1 MGVVFKLSED
11 KFDYKKLGLK
21 MGLEIHQQLDSQEKL
36 FCRCP
41 NHLTDKEPELRL
53 YRRLRPTQ
61 SELGEIDRAAYE
73 ESQRNLQFVY
83 EAYNHHTCLVE
94 ADEEPPAPLNQEAVD
109 ISITLA
115 SLMHMRVV
123 DEFHTMRKQV
133 IDGSNT
139 SGFQRTGI
147 LATDGYVETEYGNVT
162 VETLGLEED
171 AARRI
176 GEEDG
181 KIVFRLDRLG
191 IPLAEI
197 TTSPDM
203 HHPLQ
208 VKEVAYQIGQILRS
222 TKVKRGL
229 GTIRQDLNISIAEGA
244 RVEIKGVQDLDLMP
258 TMVENEVQRQLNL
271 IDISKELQK
280 RNASVDEQIY
290 DVTEFFDETESK
302 VIKSIFEGCEDAK
315 VLAIRLFGFDSLI
328 GREIQPGKRLG
339 TEFSE
344 HGKKMG
350 VNGLFHTDELPA
362 YGVTQDEVDAIRK
375 HLELGENDAFILV
388 GAEPQKAE
396 NALNEV
402 IKRAKASIDGVP
414 EQTRKALDNG
424 NTEYLRPLPTASRMY
439 VETDIPTE
447 IIDPKRVEKI
457 ASDLPELP
465 YIKKERIE
473 KQYDLSDDLASQLV
487 SRNRADLFEEIKEQ
501 LPEMDSVKIAS
512 DIVYT
517 IKDLKRDG
525 LDVAKLTADVLVEIF
540 KLVDDDVIS
549 AAETEV
555 ILKDACNG
563 ISPQQSVKDNNLEK
577 LSDDEVKSAIA
588 EIIQENKDMI
598 SQRGMGAMG
607 PLMGKA
613 MAKFKGKADGQTV
626 NSIIKDE
633 ILAIVNG

>member
-1 MGVVFKLSED
+1 MSED
-11 KFDYKKLGLK
+11 KFNYKELGLM
-21 MGLEIHQQLDSQEKL
+21 MGLEIHQQLDSKTKL

-41 NHLTDKEPELRL
+41 NSLTDKKPERKIF
-53 YRRLRPTQ
+53 RRLRPTQ

-83 EAYNHHTCLVE
+83 EAYDHHTCLVE
-94 ADEEPPAPLNQEAVD
+94 ADEEPPSPLNQEAVD
-109 ISITLA
+109 ISIILA
-115 SLMHMRVV
+115 SLMNMKVV

-147 LATDGYVETEYGNVT
+147 LATDGYVETEYGDVT
-162 VETLGLEED
+162 IETLGLEED

-208 VKEVAYQIGQILRS
+208 VKAVAYQLGQILRS
-222 TKVKRGL
+222 TSVKRGL
-229 GTIRQDLNISIAEGA
+229 GTIRQDLNISIKEGS
-244 RVEIKGVQDLDLMP
+244 RIEVKGVQDLDLMP
-258 TMVENEVQRQLNL
+258 TIVENEVQRQLNL
-271 IDISKELQK
+271 IDISKQLQE
-280 RNASVDEQIY
+280 RGACVEEEII
-290 DVTEFFDETESK
+290 DVTKYLENTESK
-302 VIKSIFEGCEDAK
+302 VIQNSLAK
-315 VLAIRLFGFDSLI
+315 ENSCILAIKLRKFNGLI

-350 VNGLFHTDELPA
+350 VSGLFHTDELPA
-362 YGVTQDEVDAIRK
+362 YGIVQEEVDTLRDI
-375 HLELGENDAFILV
+375 LELDEDDAFILV
-388 GAEPQKAE
+388 AEEKTKAH
-396 NALNEV
+396 NALLEI
-402 IKRAKASIDGVP
+402 IKRAKQSLEGVP
-414 EQTRKALDNG
+414 EETRRAQDDG
-424 NTEYLRPLPTASRMY
+424 NTQYLRPLPTASRMY

-447 IIDPKRVEKI
+447 IIEKERVKKI
-457 ASDLPELP
+457 ASNLPELP
-465 YIKKERIE
+465 VVKKERIE
-473 KQYDLSDDLASQLV
+473 KEYKLSEDLAKQLV
-487 SRNRADLFEEIKEQ
+487 QRNRADLFEEIKKE
-501 LPEMDSVKIAS
+501 LPSMDSVKIAS

-525 LDVAKLTADVLVEIF
+525 YDITKLTKDALVEVF
-540 KLVDDDVIS
+540 SLVDNDVIP

-555 ILKDACNG
+555 ILKDVCND
-563 ISPQQSVKDNNLEK
+563 ISPRDSVKNNNLEK
-577 LSDDEVKSAIA
+577 LSDDIIVDTIK
-588 EIIQENKDMI
+588 EIIEENKNMI
-598 SQRGMGAMG
+598 EQRKMGARG

-626 NSIIKDE
+626 SNVIKDE
-633 ILAIVNG
+633 ILNIINN

>member
-1 MGVVFKLSED
+1 MSED
-11 KFDYKKLGLK
+11 KFNYKELGLK
-21 MGLEIHQQLDSQEKL
+21 MGLEIHQQLDSKTKL

-41 NHLTDKEPELRL
+41 NSLTDKKPERKIF
-53 YRRLRPTQ
+53 RRLRPTQ

-83 EAYNHHTCLVE
+83 EAYDHHTCLVE
-94 ADEEPPAPLNQEAVD
+94 ADEEPPSPLNQEAVD
-109 ISITLA
+109 ISIILA
-115 SLMHMRVV
+115 SLMNMKVV

-147 LATDGYVETEYGNVT
+147 LATDGYVETEYGDVT
-162 VETLGLEED
+162 IETLGLEED

-208 VKEVAYQIGQILRS
+208 VKAVAYQLGQILRS
-222 TKVKRGL
+222 TSVKRGL
-229 GTIRQDLNISIAEGA
+229 GTIRQDLNISIKEGS
-244 RVEIKGVQDLDLMP
+244 RIEVKGVQDLDLMP
-258 TMVENEVQRQLNL
+258 TIVENEVQRQLNL
-271 IDISKELQK
+271 IDISKQLQE
-280 RNASVDEQIY
+280 RGACVEEEII
-290 DVTEFFDETESK
+290 DVTKYLENTESK
-302 VIKSIFEGCEDAK
+302 VIQNSLAK
-315 VLAIRLFGFDSLI
+315 ENSCILAIKLRKFSGLI

-350 VNGLFHTDELPA
+350 VSGLFHTDELPA
-362 YGVTQDEVDAIRK
+362 YGIVQEEVDTLRDI
-375 HLELGENDAFILV
+375 LELDEDDAFILV
-388 GAEPQKAE
+388 AEEKTKAH
-396 NALNEV
+396 NALLEI
-402 IKRAKASIDGVP
+402 IKRAKQSLEGVP
-414 EQTRKALDNG
+414 EETRRAQDDG
-424 NTEYLRPLPTASRMY
+424 NTQYLRPLPTASRMY

-447 IIDPKRVEKI
+447 IIEKERVKKI
-457 ASDLPELP
+457 ASNLPELP
-465 YIKKERIE
+465 VVKKERIE
-473 KQYDLSDDLASQLV
+473 KEYKLSEDLAKQLV
-487 SRNRADLFEEIKEQ
+487 QRNRADLFEEIKKE
-501 LPEMDSVKIAS
+501 LPGMDSVKIAS

-525 LDVAKLTADVLVEIF
+525 YDITKLTKDALVEVF
-540 KLVDDDVIS
+540 SLVDNDVIP

-555 ILKDACNG
+555 ILKDVCND
-563 ISPQQSVKDNNLEK
+563 ISPRDSVKNNNLEK
-577 LSDDEVKSAIA
+577 LSDDIIVDTIK
-588 EIIQENKDMI
+588 EIIEENKNMI
-598 SQRGMGAMG
+598 EQRKMGAMG

-626 NSIIKDE
+626 SNVIKDE
-633 ILAIVNG
+633 ILNIINN

>member
-1 MGVVFKLSED
+1 MSED
-11 KFDYKKLGLK
+11 KFNYKELGLM
-21 MGLEIHQQLDSQEKL
+21 MGLEIHQQLDSKTKL

-41 NHLTDKEPELRL
+41 NSLTDKKPERKIF
-53 YRRLRPTQ
+53 RRLRPTQ

-83 EAYNHHTCLVE
+83 EAYDHHTCLVE
-94 ADEEPPAPLNQEAVD
+94 ADEEPPSPLNQEAVD
-109 ISITLA
+109 ISIILA
-115 SLMHMRVV
+115 SLMNMKVV

-147 LATDGYVETEYGNVT
+147 LATDGYVETEYGDVT
-162 VETLGLEED
+162 IETLGLEED

-208 VKEVAYQIGQILRS
+208 VKAVAYQLGQILRS
-222 TKVKRGL
+222 TSVKRGL
-229 GTIRQDLNISIAEGA
+229 GTIRQDLNISIKEGS
-244 RVEIKGVQDLDLMP
+244 RIEVKGVQDLDLMP
-258 TMVENEVQRQLNL
+258 TIVENEVQRQLNL
-271 IDISKELQK
+271 IDISKQLQE
-280 RNASVDEQIY
+280 RGACVEEEII
-290 DVTEFFDETESK
+290 DVTKYLENTESK
-302 VIKSIFEGCEDAK
+302 VIQNSLAK
-315 VLAIRLFGFDSLI
+315 ENSCILAIKLRKFNGLI

-350 VNGLFHTDELPA
+350 VSGLFHTDELPA
-362 YGVTQDEVDAIRK
+362 YGIVQEEVDTLRDI
-375 HLELGENDAFILV
+375 LELDEDDAFILV
-388 GAEPQKAE
+388 AEEKTKAH
-396 NALNEV
+396 NALLEI
-402 IKRAKASIDGVP
+402 IKRAKQSLEGVP
-414 EQTRKALDNG
+414 EETRRAQDDG
-424 NTEYLRPLPTASRMY
+424 NTQYLRPLPTASRMY

-447 IIDPKRVEKI
+447 IIEKERVKKI
-457 ASDLPELP
+457 ASNLPELP
-465 YIKKERIE
+465 VVKKERIE
-473 KQYDLSDDLASQLV
+473 KEYKLSEDLAKQLV
-487 SRNRADLFEEIKEQ
+487 QRNRADLFEEIKKE
-501 LPEMDSVKIAS
+501 LPSMDSVKIAS

-525 LDVAKLTADVLVEIF
+525 YDITKLTKDALVEVF
-540 KLVDDDVIS
+540 SLVDNDVIP

-555 ILKDACNG
+555 ILKDVCND
-563 ISPQQSVKDNNLEK
+563 ISPRDSVKNNNLEK
-577 LSDDEVKSAIA
+577 LSDDIIVDTIK
-588 EIIQENKDMI
+588 EIIEENKNMI
-598 SQRGMGAMG
+598 EQRKMGAMG

-613 MAKFKGKADGQTV
+613 MAKFKGKADGKTV
-626 NSIIKDE
+626 SNVIKDE
-633 ILAIVNG
+633 ILNIINN

>member
-1 MGVVFKLSED
+1 MSED
-11 KFDYKKLGLK
+11 KFNYKELGLM
-21 MGLEIHQQLDSQEKL
+21 MGLEIHQQLDSKTKL

-41 NHLTDKEPELRL
+41 NSLTDKKPERKIF
-53 YRRLRPTQ
+53 RRLRPTQ

-94 ADEEPPAPLNQEAVD
+94 ADEEPPSPLNQEAVD
-109 ISITLA
+109 ISIILA
-115 SLMHMRVV
+115 SLMNMKVV

-147 LATDGYVETEYGNVT
+147 LATDGYVETEYGDVT
-162 VETLGLEED
+162 IETLGLEED

-208 VKEVAYQIGQILRS
+208 VKAVAYQLGQILRS
-222 TKVKRGL
+222 TSVKRGL
-229 GTIRQDLNISIAEGA
+229 GTIRQDLNISIKEGS
-244 RVEIKGVQDLDLMP
+244 RIEVKGVQDLDLMP
-258 TMVENEVQRQLNL
+258 TIVENEVQRQLNL
-271 IDISKELQK
+271 IDISKQLQE
-280 RNASVDEQIY
+280 RGACVEEEII
-290 DVTEFFDETESK
+290 DVTKYLENTESK
-302 VIKSIFEGCEDAK
+302 VIQNSLAK
-315 VLAIRLFGFDSLI
+315 ENSCILAIKLRKFNGLI

-350 VNGLFHTDELPA
+350 VSGLFHTDELPA
-362 YGVTQDEVDAIRK
+362 YGIVQEEVDTLRDI
-375 HLELGENDAFILV
+375 LELDEDDAFILV
-388 GAEPQKAE
+388 AEEKTKAH
-396 NALNEV
+396 NALLEI
-402 IKRAKASIDGVP
+402 IKRAKQSLEGVP
-414 EQTRKALDNG
+414 EETRRAQDDG
-424 NTEYLRPLPTASRMY
+424 NTQYLRPLPTASRMY

-447 IIDPKRVEKI
+447 IIEKERVKKI
-457 ASDLPELP
+457 DSNLPELP
-465 YIKKERIE
+465 VVKKERIE
-473 KQYDLSDDLASQLV
+473 KEYKLSEDLAKQLV
-487 SRNRADLFEEIKEQ
+487 QRNRADLFEEIKKE
-501 LPEMDSVKIAS
+501 LPSMDSVKIAS

-525 LDVAKLTADVLVEIF
+525 YDITKLTKDALVEVF
-540 KLVDDDVIS
+540 SLVDNDVIP

-555 ILKDACNG
+555 ILKDVCND
-563 ISPQQSVKDNNLEK
+563 ISPRDSVKNNNLEK
-577 LSDDEVKSAIA
+577 LSDDIIVDTIK
-588 EIIQENKDMI
+588 EIIEENKNMI
-598 SQRGMGAMG
+598 EQRKMGAMG

-626 NSIIKDE
+626 SNVIKDE
-633 ILAIVNG
+633 ILNIINN

>member
-1 MGVVFKLSED
+1 MSED
-11 KFDYKKLGLK
+11 KFNYKELGLM
-21 MGLEIHQQLDSQEKL
+21 MGLEIHQQLDSKTKL

-41 NHLTDKEPELRL
+41 NSLTDKKPERKIF
-53 YRRLRPTQ
+53 RRLRPTQ

-94 ADEEPPAPLNQEAVD
+94 ADEEPPSPLNQEAVD
-109 ISITLA
+109 ISIILA
-115 SLMHMRVV
+115 SLMNMKVV

-147 LATDGYVETEYGNVT
+147 LATDGYVETEYGDVT
-162 VETLGLEED
+162 IETLGLEED

-208 VKEVAYQIGQILRS
+208 VKAVAYQLGQILRS
-222 TKVKRGL
+222 TSVKRGL
-229 GTIRQDLNISIAEGA
+229 GTIRQDLNISIKEGS
-244 RVEIKGVQDLDLMP
+244 RIEVKGVQDLDLMP
-258 TMVENEVQRQLNL
+258 TIVENEVQRQLNL
-271 IDISKELQK
+271 IDISKQLQE
-280 RNASVDEQIY
+280 RGACVEEEII
-290 DVTEFFDETESK
+290 DVTKYLENTESK
-302 VIKSIFEGCEDAK
+302 VIQNSLAK
-315 VLAIRLFGFDSLI
+315 ENSCILAIKLRKFNGLI

-350 VNGLFHTDELPA
+350 VSGLFHTDELPA
-362 YGVTQDEVDAIRK
+362 YGIVQEEVDTLRDI
-375 HLELGENDAFILV
+375 LELDEDDAFILV
-388 GAEPQKAE
+388 AEEKTKAH
-396 NALNEV
+396 NALLEI
-402 IKRAKASIDGVP
+402 IKRAKQSLEGVP
-414 EQTRKALDNG
+414 EETRRAQDDG
-424 NTEYLRPLPTASRMY
+424 NTQYLRPLPTASRMY

-447 IIDPKRVEKI
+447 IIEKERVKKI
-457 ASDLPELP
+457 ASNLPELP
-465 YIKKERIE
+465 VVKKERIE
-473 KQYDLSDDLASQLV
+473 KEYKLSEDLAKQLV
-487 SRNRADLFEEIKEQ
+487 QRNRADLFEEITKE
-501 LPEMDSVKIAS
+501 LPSMDSVKIAS

-525 LDVAKLTADVLVEIF
+525 YDITKLTKDALVEVF
-540 KLVDDDVIS
+540 SLVDNDVIP

-555 ILKDACNG
+555 ILKDVCND
-563 ISPQQSVKDNNLEK
+563 ISPRDSVKNNNLEK
-577 LSDDEVKSAIA
+577 LSDDIIVDTIK
-588 EIIQENKDMI
+588 EIIEENKNMI
-598 SQRGMGAMG
+598 EQRKMGAMG

-626 NSIIKDE
+626 SNVIKDE
-633 ILAIVNG
+633 ILNIINN

>member
-1 MGVVFKLSED
+1 MSED
-11 KFDYKKLGLK
+11 KFNYEELGLM
-21 MGLEIHQQLDSQEKL
+21 MGLEIHQQLDSKTKL

-41 NHLTDKEPELRL
+41 NSLTDKEPEGKLH
-53 YRRLRPTQ
+53 RRLRPTQ

-73 ESQRNLQFVY
+73 ESQRNLQFIY
-83 EAYNHHTCLVE
+83 ETYNHHTCLVE

-109 ISITLA
+109 ISIILA
-115 SLMHMRVV
+115 SLMNMKVV

-162 VETLGLEED
+162 IETLGLEED

-181 KIVFRLDRLG
+181 KIIFRLDRLG

-208 VKEVAYQIGQILRS
+208 VRAVAYQLGQILRS

-229 GTIRQDLNISIAEGA
+229 GTIRQDLNISIKEGA
-244 RVEIKGVQDLDLMP
+244 RIEVKGVQDLDLMP
-258 TMVENEVQRQLNL
+258 TIVENEVERQLNL
-271 IDISKELQK
+271 ISIAKELNSK
-280 RNASVDEQIY
+280 NASVEEKIY
-290 DVTEFFDETESK
+290 DVSNLLENTESK
-302 VIKSIFEGCEDAK
+302 VVKSTLEEADSK
-315 VLAIRLFGFDSLI
+315 VLAIRLPGFNGLI
-328 GREIQPGKRLG
+328 GRQIQPGRRLG

-362 YGVTQDEVDAIRK
+362 YGITQEEVDTIKEHLNIRSD
-375 HLELGENDAFILV
+375 DAFILV
-388 GAEPQKAE
+388 SGNETKAN
-396 NALNEV
+396 NALKEV
-402 IKRAKASIDGVP
+402 IKRAKQSLIGVP
-414 EQTRKALDNG
+414 EETRRAMDNG

-447 IIDPKRVEKI
+447 VIDKERVEKI
-457 ASDLPELP
+457 ASNLPELP
-465 YIKKERIE
+465 VVKKERIQ
-473 KQYDLSDDLASQLV
+473 KDYGLSDDLANQLV
-487 SRNRADLFEEIKEQ
+487 QENNADLFEEIKKE
-501 LPEMDSVKIAS
+501 LPDMDSVKIAS
-512 DIVYT
+512 DIAYT
-517 IKDLKRDG
+517 IKDLRRDNQ
-525 LDVAKLTADVLVEIF
+525 DISKLTKEVLLEIF
-540 KLVDDDVIS
+540 SLVNDNIIA

-555 ILKDACNG
+555 VLKDACNN
-563 ISPQQSVKDNNLEK
+563 ISPKESVKNNNLEK
-577 LSDDEVKSAIA
+577 LSDDVVEEGIK
-588 EIIQENKDMI
+588 EIIEENKDMI
-598 SQRGMGAMG
+598 LQRKMGAMG

-613 MAKFKGKADGQTV
+613 MAKFKGKADGKTV
-626 NSIIKDE
+626 SSIIQKE
-633 ILAIVNG
+633 IMNLTN

>member
-1 MGVVFKLSED
+1 MSED
-11 KFDYKKLGLK
+11 KFNYKELGLM
-21 MGLEIHQQLDSQEKL
+21 MGLEIHQQLDSKTKL

-41 NHLTDKEPELRL
+41 NSLTDKKPERKIF
-53 YRRLRPTQ
+53 RRLRPTQ

-94 ADEEPPAPLNQEAVD
+94 ADEEPPSPLNQEAVD
-109 ISITLA
+109 ISIILA
-115 SLMHMRVV
+115 SLMNMKVV

-147 LATDGYVETEYGNVT
+147 LATDGYVETEYGDVT
-162 VETLGLEED
+162 IETLGLEED

-208 VKEVAYQIGQILRS
+208 VKAVAYQLGQILRS
-222 TKVKRGL
+222 TSVKRGL
-229 GTIRQDLNISIAEGA
+229 GTIRQDLNISIKEGS
-244 RVEIKGVQDLDLMP
+244 RIEVKGVQDLDLMP
-258 TMVENEVQRQLNL
+258 TIVENEVQRQLNL
-271 IDISKELQK
+271 IDISKQLQE
-280 RNASVDEQIY
+280 RGACVEEEII
-290 DVTEFFDETESK
+290 DVTKYLENTESK
-302 VIKSIFEGCEDAK
+302 VIQNSLAK
-315 VLAIRLFGFDSLI
+315 ENSCILAIKLRKFNGLI

-350 VNGLFHTDELPA
+350 VSGLFHTDELPA
-362 YGVTQDEVDAIRK
+362 YGIVQEEVDTLRDI
-375 HLELGENDAFILV
+375 LELDEDDAFILV
-388 GAEPQKAE
+388 AEEKTKAH
-396 NALNEV
+396 NALLEI
-402 IKRAKASIDGVP
+402 IKRAKQSLEGVP
-414 EQTRKALDNG
+414 EETRRAQDDG
-424 NTEYLRPLPTASRMY
+424 NTQYLRPLPTASRMY

-447 IIDPKRVEKI
+447 IIEKERVKKI
-457 ASDLPELP
+457 ASNLPELP
-465 YIKKERIE
+465 VVKKERIE
-473 KQYDLSDDLASQLV
+473 KEYKLSEDLAKQLV
-487 SRNRADLFEEIKEQ
+487 QRNRADLFEEIKKE
-501 LPEMDSVKIAS
+501 LPSMDSVKIAS

-525 LDVAKLTADVLVEIF
+525 YDITKLTKDALVEVF
-540 KLVDDDVIS
+540 SLVDNDVIP

-555 ILKDACNG
+555 ILKDVCND
-563 ISPQQSVKDNNLEK
+563 ISPRDSVKNNNLEK
-577 LSDDEVKSAIA
+577 LSDDIIVYTIK
-588 EIIQENKDMI
+588 EIIEENKNMI
-598 SQRGMGAMG
+598 EQRKMGAMG

-626 NSIIKDE
+626 SNVIKDE
-633 ILAIVNG
+633 ILNIINN

>member
-1 MGVVFKLSED
+1 MSED
-11 KFDYKKLGLK
+11 KFNYKELGLM
-21 MGLEIHQQLDSQEKL
+21 MGLEIHQQLDSKTKL

-41 NHLTDKEPELRL
+41 NSLTDKKPERKIF
-53 YRRLRPTQ
+53 RRLRPTQ

-83 EAYNHHTCLVE
+83 EAYDHHTCLVE
-94 ADEEPPAPLNQEAVD
+94 ADEEPPSPLNQEAVD
-109 ISITLA
+109 ISIILA
-115 SLMHMRVV
+115 SLMNMKVV

-147 LATDGYVETEYGNVT
+147 LATDGYVETEYGDVT
-162 VETLGLEED
+162 IETLGLEED

-208 VKEVAYQIGQILRS
+208 VKAVAYQLGQILRS
-222 TKVKRGL
+222 TSVKRGL
-229 GTIRQDLNISIAEGA
+229 GTIRQDLNISIKEGS
-244 RVEIKGVQDLDLMP
+244 RIEVKGVQDLDLMP
-258 TMVENEVQRQLNL
+258 TIVENEVQRQLNL
-271 IDISKELQK
+271 IDISKQLQE
-280 RNASVDEQIY
+280 RGACVEEEII
-290 DVTEFFDETESK
+290 DVTKYLENTESK
-302 VIKSIFEGCEDAK
+302 VIQNSLAK
-315 VLAIRLFGFDSLI
+315 ENSCILAIKLRKFNGLI

-350 VNGLFHTDELPA
+350 VSGLFHTDELPA
-362 YGVTQDEVDAIRK
+362 YGIVQEEVDTLRNI
-375 HLELGENDAFILV
+375 LELDEDDAFILV
-388 GAEPQKAE
+388 AEEKTKAH
-396 NALNEV
+396 NALLEI
-402 IKRAKASIDGVP
+402 IKRAKQSLEGVP
-414 EQTRKALDNG
+414 EETRRAQDDG
-424 NTEYLRPLPTASRMY
+424 NTQYLRPLPTASRMY

-447 IIDPKRVEKI
+447 IIEKERVKKI
-457 ASDLPELP
+457 ASNLPELP
-465 YIKKERIE
+465 VVKKERIE
-473 KQYDLSDDLASQLV
+473 KEYKLSEDLAKQLV
-487 SRNRADLFEEIKEQ
+487 QRNRADLFEEIKKE
-501 LPEMDSVKIAS
+501 LPSMDSVKIAS

-525 LDVAKLTADVLVEIF
+525 YDITKLTKDALVEVF
-540 KLVDDDVIS
+540 SLVDNDVIP

-555 ILKDACNG
+555 ILKDVCND
-563 ISPQQSVKDNNLEK
+563 ISPRDSVKNNNLEK
-577 LSDDEVKSAIA
+577 LSDDIIVDTIK
-588 EIIQENKDMI
+588 EIIEENKNMI
-598 SQRGMGAMG
+598 EQRKMGAMG

-626 NSIIKDE
+626 SNVIKDE
-633 ILAIVNG
+633 ILNIINN

>member
-1 MGVVFKLSED
+1 MSED
-11 KFDYKKLGLK
+11 KFNYKELGLM
-21 MGLEIHQQLDSQEKL
+21 MGLEIHQQLDSKTKL

-41 NHLTDKEPELRL
+41 NSLTDKKPERKIF
-53 YRRLRPTQ
+53 RRLRPTQ

-83 EAYNHHTCLVE
+83 EAYDHHTCLVE
-94 ADEEPPAPLNQEAVD
+94 ADEEPPSPLNQEAVD
-109 ISITLA
+109 ISIILA
-115 SLMHMRVV
+115 SLMNMKVV

-147 LATDGYVETEYGNVT
+147 LATDGYVETEYGDVT
-162 VETLGLEED
+162 IETLGLEED

-208 VKEVAYQIGQILRS
+208 VKAVAYQLGQILRS
-222 TKVKRGL
+222 TSVKRGL
-229 GTIRQDLNISIAEGA
+229 GTIRQDLNISIKEGS
-244 RVEIKGVQDLDLMP
+244 RIEVKGVQDLDLMP
-258 TMVENEVQRQLNL
+258 TIVENEVQRQLNL
-271 IDISKELQK
+271 IDISKQLQE
-280 RNASVDEQIY
+280 RGACVEEEII
-290 DVTEFFDETESK
+290 DVTKYLENTESK
-302 VIKSIFEGCEDAK
+302 VIQNSLAK
-315 VLAIRLFGFDSLI
+315 ENSCILAIKLRKFNGLI

-350 VNGLFHTDELPA
+350 VSGLFHTDELPA
-362 YGVTQDEVDAIRK
+362 YGIVQEEVDTLRDI
-375 HLELGENDAFILV
+375 LELDEDDAFILV
-388 GAEPQKAE
+388 AEEKTKAH
-396 NALNEV
+396 NALLEI
-402 IKRAKASIDGVP
+402 IKRAKQSLEGVP
-414 EQTRKALDNG
+414 EETRRAQDDG
-424 NTEYLRPLPTASRMY
+424 NTQYLRPLPTASRMY

-447 IIDPKRVEKI
+447 IIEKERVKKI
-457 ASDLPELP
+457 ASNLPELP
-465 YIKKERIE
+465 VVKKERIE
-473 KQYDLSDDLASQLV
+473 KEYKLSEDLAKQLV
-487 SRNRADLFEEIKEQ
+487 QRNRADLFEEIKKE
-501 LPEMDSVKIAS
+501 LPSMDSVKIAS

-525 LDVAKLTADVLVEIF
+525 YDITKLTKDALVEVF
-540 KLVDDDVIS
+540 SLVDNDVIP

-555 ILKDACNG
+555 ILKDVCND
-563 ISPQQSVKDNNLEK
+563 ISPRDSVKNNNLEK
-577 LSDDEVKSAIA
+577 LSDDIIVDTIK
-588 EIIQENKDMI
+588 EIIEENKNMI
-598 SQRGMGAMG
+598 EQRKMGAMG

-626 NSIIKDE
+626 SNVIKDE
-633 ILAIVNG
+633 ILNIINN

>member
-1 MGVVFKLSED
+1 MSED
-11 KFDYKKLGLK
+11 KFNYKELGLM
-21 MGLEIHQQLDSQEKL
+21 MGLEIHQQLDSKTKL

-41 NHLTDKEPELRL
+41 NSLTDKKPERKIF
-53 YRRLRPTQ
+53 RRLRPTQ

-94 ADEEPPAPLNQEAVD
+94 ADEEPPSPLNQEAVD
-109 ISITLA
+109 ISIILA
-115 SLMHMRVV
+115 SLMNMKVV

-147 LATDGYVETEYGNVT
+147 LATDGYVETEYGDVT
-162 VETLGLEED
+162 IETLGLEED

-208 VKEVAYQIGQILRS
+208 VKAVAYQLGQILRS
-222 TKVKRGL
+222 TSVKRGL
-229 GTIRQDLNISIAEGA
+229 GTIRQDLNISIKEGS
-244 RVEIKGVQDLDLMP
+244 RIEVKGVQDLDLMP
-258 TMVENEVQRQLNL
+258 TIVENEVQRQLNL
-271 IDISKELQK
+271 IDISKQLQE
-280 RNASVDEQIY
+280 RGACVEEEII
-290 DVTEFFDETESK
+290 DVTKYLENTESK
-302 VIKSIFEGCEDAK
+302 VIQNSLAK
-315 VLAIRLFGFDSLI
+315 ENSCILAIKLRKFNGLI

-350 VNGLFHTDELPA
+350 VSGLFHTDELPA
-362 YGVTQDEVDAIRK
+362 YGIVQEEVDTLRDI
-375 HLELGENDAFILV
+375 LELDEDDAFILV
-388 GAEPQKAE
+388 AEEKTKAH
-396 NALNEV
+396 NALLEI
-402 IKRAKASIDGVP
+402 IKRAKQSLEGVP
-414 EQTRKALDNG
+414 EETRRAQDDG
-424 NTEYLRPLPTASRMY
+424 NTQYLRPLPTASRMY

-447 IIDPKRVEKI
+447 IIEKERVKKI
-457 ASDLPELP
+457 ASNLPELP
-465 YIKKERIE
+465 VVKKERIE
-473 KQYDLSDDLASQLV
+473 KEYKLSEDLAKQLV
-487 SRNRADLFEEIKEQ
+487 QRNRADLFEEIKKE
-501 LPEMDSVKIAS
+501 LPSMDSMKIAS

-525 LDVAKLTADVLVEIF
+525 YDITKLTKDALVEVF
-540 KLVDDDVIS
+540 SLVDNDVIP

-555 ILKDACNG
+555 ILKDVCND
-563 ISPQQSVKDNNLEK
+563 ISPRDSVKNNNLEK
-577 LSDDEVKSAIA
+577 LSDDIIVYTIK
-588 EIIQENKDMI
+588 EIIEENKNMI
-598 SQRGMGAMG
+598 EQRKMGAMG

-626 NSIIKDE
+626 SNVIKDE
-633 ILAIVNG
+633 ILNIINN

>member
-1 MGVVFKLSED
+1 MSED
-11 KFDYKKLGLK
+11 KFNYKELGLM
-21 MGLEIHQQLDSQEKL
+21 MGLEIHQQLDSKTKL

-41 NHLTDKEPELRL
+41 NSLTDKKPERKIF
-53 YRRLRPTQ
+53 RRLRPTQ

-83 EAYNHHTCLVE
+83 EAYDHHTCLVE
-94 ADEEPPAPLNQEAVD
+94 ADEEPPSPLNQEAVD
-109 ISITLA
+109 ISIILA
-115 SLMHMRVV
+115 SLMNMKVV

-147 LATDGYVETEYGNVT
+147 LATDGYVETEYGDVT
-162 VETLGLEED
+162 IETLGLEED

-208 VKEVAYQIGQILRS
+208 VKAVAYQLGQILRS
-222 TKVKRGL
+222 TSVKRGL
-229 GTIRQDLNISIAEGA
+229 GTIRQDLNISIKEGS
-244 RVEIKGVQDLDLMP
+244 RIEVKGVQDLDLMP
-258 TMVENEVQRQLNL
+258 TIVENEVQRQLNL
-271 IDISKELQK
+271 IDISKQLQE
-280 RNASVDEQIY
+280 RGACVEEEII
-290 DVTEFFDETESK
+290 DVTKYLENTESK
-302 VIKSIFEGCEDAK
+302 VIQNSLAK
-315 VLAIRLFGFDSLI
+315 ENSCILAIKLRKFNGLI

-350 VNGLFHTDELPA
+350 VSGLFHTDELPA
-362 YGVTQDEVDAIRK
+362 YGIVQEEVDTLRDI
-375 HLELGENDAFILV
+375 LELDEDDAFILV
-388 GAEPQKAE
+388 AEEKTKAH
-396 NALNEV
+396 NALLEI
-402 IKRAKASIDGVP
+402 IKRAKQSLEGVP
-414 EQTRKALDNG
+414 EETRRAQDDG
-424 NTEYLRPLPTASRMY
+424 NTQYLRPLPTASRMY

-447 IIDPKRVEKI
+447 IIEKERVKKI
-457 ASDLPELP
+457 ASKLPELP
-465 YIKKERIE
+465 VVKKERIE
-473 KQYDLSDDLASQLV
+473 KEYKLSEDLAKQLV
-487 SRNRADLFEEIKEQ
+487 QRNRADLFEEIKKE
-501 LPEMDSVKIAS
+501 LPSMDSVKIAS

-525 LDVAKLTADVLVEIF
+525 YDITKLTKDALVEVF
-540 KLVDDDVIS
+540 SLVDNDVIP

-555 ILKDACNG
+555 ILKDVCND
-563 ISPQQSVKDNNLEK
+563 ISPRDSVKNNNLEK
-577 LSDDEVKSAIA
+577 LSDDIIVDTIK
-588 EIIQENKDMI
+588 EIIEENKNMI
-598 SQRGMGAMG
+598 EQRKMGAMG

-626 NSIIKDE
+626 SNVIKDE
-633 ILAIVNG
+633 ILNIINN

>member
-1 MGVVFKLSED
+1 MSED
-11 KFDYKKLGLK
+11 KFNYKELGLM
-21 MGLEIHQQLDSQEKL
+21 MGLEIHQQLDSKTKL

-41 NHLTDKEPELRL
+41 NSLTDKKPERKIF
-53 YRRLRPTQ
+53 RRLRPTQ

-73 ESQRNLQFVY
+73 ESQRNLQVVY

-94 ADEEPPAPLNQEAVD
+94 ADEEPPSPLNQEAVD
-109 ISITLA
+109 ISIILA
-115 SLMHMRVV
+115 SLMNMKVV

-147 LATDGYVETEYGNVT
+147 LATDGYVETEYGDVT
-162 VETLGLEED
+162 IETLGLEED

-208 VKEVAYQIGQILRS
+208 VKAVAYQLGQILRS
-222 TKVKRGL
+222 TSVKRGL
-229 GTIRQDLNISIAEGA
+229 GTIRQDLNISIKEGS
-244 RVEIKGVQDLDLMP
+244 RIEVKGVQDLDLMP
-258 TMVENEVQRQLNL
+258 TIVENEVQRQLNL
-271 IDISKELQK
+271 IDISKQLQE
-280 RNASVDEQIY
+280 RGACVEEEII
-290 DVTEFFDETESK
+290 DVTKYLENTESK
-302 VIKSIFEGCEDAK
+302 VIQNSLAK
-315 VLAIRLFGFDSLI
+315 ENSCILAIKLRKFNGLI

-350 VNGLFHTDELPA
+350 VSGLFHTDELPA
-362 YGVTQDEVDAIRK
+362 YGIVQEEVDTLRDI
-375 HLELGENDAFILV
+375 LELDEDDAFILV
-388 GAEPQKAE
+388 AEEKTKAH
-396 NALNEV
+396 NALLEI
-402 IKRAKASIDGVP
+402 IKRAKQSLEGVP
-414 EQTRKALDNG
+414 EETRRAQDDG
-424 NTEYLRPLPTASRMY
+424 NTQYLRPLPTASRMY

-447 IIDPKRVEKI
+447 IIEKERVKKI
-457 ASDLPELP
+457 ASNLPELP
-465 YIKKERIE
+465 VVKKERIE
-473 KQYDLSDDLASQLV
+473 KEYKLSEDLAKQLV
-487 SRNRADLFEEIKEQ
+487 QRNRADLFEEIKKE
-501 LPEMDSVKIAS
+501 LPSMDSVKIAS

-525 LDVAKLTADVLVEIF
+525 YDITKLTKDALVEVF
-540 KLVDDDVIS
+540 SLVDNDVIP

-555 ILKDACNG
+555 ILKDVCND
-563 ISPQQSVKDNNLEK
+563 ISPRDSVKNNNLEK
-577 LSDDEVKSAIA
+577 LSDDIIVDTIK
-588 EIIQENKDMI
+588 EIIEENKNMI
-598 SQRGMGAMG
+598 EQRKMGAMG

-626 NSIIKDE
+626 SNVIKDE
-633 ILAIVNG
+633 ILNIINN

>member
-1 MGVVFKLSED
+1 MSED
-11 KFDYKKLGLK
+11 KFNYKELGLM
-21 MGLEIHQQLDSQEKL
+21 MGLEIHQQLDSKTKL

-41 NHLTDKEPELRL
+41 NSLTDKKPERKIF
-53 YRRLRPTQ
+53 RRLRPTQ

-94 ADEEPPAPLNQEAVD
+94 ADEEPPSPLNQEAVD
-109 ISITLA
+109 ISIILA
-115 SLMHMRVV
+115 SLMNMKVV

-147 LATDGYVETEYGNVT
+147 LATDGYVETEYGDVT
-162 VETLGLEED
+162 IETLGLEED

-208 VKEVAYQIGQILRS
+208 VKAVAYQLGQILRS
-222 TKVKRGL
+222 TSVKRGL
-229 GTIRQDLNISIAEGA
+229 GTIRQDLNISIKEGS
-244 RVEIKGVQDLDLMP
+244 RIEVKGVQDLDLMP
-258 TMVENEVQRQLNL
+258 TIVEYEVQRQLNL
-271 IDISKELQK
+271 IDISKQLQE
-280 RNASVDEQIY
+280 RGACVEEEII
-290 DVTEFFDETESK
+290 DVTKYLENTESK
-302 VIKSIFEGCEDAK
+302 VIQNSLAK
-315 VLAIRLFGFDSLI
+315 ENSCILAIKLRKFNGLI

-350 VNGLFHTDELPA
+350 VSGLFHTDELPA
-362 YGVTQDEVDAIRK
+362 YGIVQEEVDTLRDI
-375 HLELGENDAFILV
+375 LELDEDDAFILV
-388 GAEPQKAE
+388 AEEKTKAH
-396 NALNEV
+396 NALLEI
-402 IKRAKASIDGVP
+402 IKRAKQSLEGVP
-414 EQTRKALDNG
+414 EETRRAQDDG
-424 NTEYLRPLPTASRMY
+424 NTQYLRPLPTASRMY

-447 IIDPKRVEKI
+447 IIEKERVKKI
-457 ASDLPELP
+457 ASNLPELP
-465 YIKKERIE
+465 VVKKERIE
-473 KQYDLSDDLASQLV
+473 KEYKLSEDLAKQLV
-487 SRNRADLFEEIKEQ
+487 QRNRADLFEEIKKE
-501 LPEMDSVKIAS
+501 LPSMDSVKIAS

-525 LDVAKLTADVLVEIF
+525 YDITKLTKDALVEVF
-540 KLVDDDVIS
+540 SLVDNDVIP

-555 ILKDACNG
+555 ILKDVCND
-563 ISPQQSVKDNNLEK
+563 ISPRDSVKNNNLEK
-577 LSDDEVKSAIA
+577 LSDDIIVDTIK
-588 EIIQENKDMI
+588 EIIEENKNMI
-598 SQRGMGAMG
+598 EQRKMGAMG

-626 NSIIKDE
+626 SNVIKDE
-633 ILAIVNG
+633 ILNIINN

>member
-1 MGVVFKLSED
+1 MSED
-11 KFDYKKLGLK
+11 KFNYKELGLM
-21 MGLEIHQQLDSQEKL
+21 MGLEIHQQLDSKTKL

-41 NHLTDKEPELRL
+41 NSLTDKKPERKIF
-53 YRRLRPTQ
+53 RRLRPTQ

-94 ADEEPPAPLNQEAVD
+94 ADEEPPSPLNQEAVD
-109 ISITLA
+109 ISIILA
-115 SLMHMRVV
+115 SLMNMKVV

-147 LATDGYVETEYGNVT
+147 LATDGYVETEYGDVT
-162 VETLGLEED
+162 IETLGLEED

-208 VKEVAYQIGQILRS
+208 VKAVAYQLGQILRS
-222 TKVKRGL
+222 TSVKRGL
-229 GTIRQDLNISIAEGA
+229 GTIRQDLNISIKEGS
-244 RVEIKGVQDLDLMP
+244 RIEVKGVQDLDLMP
-258 TMVENEVQRQLNL
+258 TIVENEVQRQLNL
-271 IDISKELQK
+271 IDISKQLQE
-280 RNASVDEQIY
+280 RGACVEEEII
-290 DVTEFFDETESK
+290 DVTKYLENTESK
-302 VIKSIFEGCEDAK
+302 VIQNSLAK
-315 VLAIRLFGFDSLI
+315 ENSCILAIKLRKFNGLI
-328 GREIQPGKRLG
+328 GREIQPDKRLG

-350 VNGLFHTDELPA
+350 VSGLFHTDELPA
-362 YGVTQDEVDAIRK
+362 YGIVQEEVDTLRDI
-375 HLELGENDAFILV
+375 LELDEDDAFILV
-388 GAEPQKAE
+388 AEEKTKAH
-396 NALNEV
+396 NALLEI
-402 IKRAKASIDGVP
+402 IKRAKQSLEGVP
-414 EQTRKALDNG
+414 EETRRAQDDG
-424 NTEYLRPLPTASRMY
+424 NTQYLRPLPTASRMY

-447 IIDPKRVEKI
+447 IIEKERVKKI
-457 ASDLPELP
+457 ASNLPELP
-465 YIKKERIE
+465 VVKKERIE
-473 KQYDLSDDLASQLV
+473 KEYKLSEDLAKQLV
-487 SRNRADLFEEIKEQ
+487 QRNRADLFEEIKKE
-501 LPEMDSVKIAS
+501 LPSMDSVKIAS

-525 LDVAKLTADVLVEIF
+525 YDITKLTKDALVEVF
-540 KLVDDDVIS
+540 SLVDNDVIP

-555 ILKDACNG
+555 ILKDVCND
-563 ISPQQSVKDNNLEK
+563 ISPRDSVKNNNLEK
-577 LSDDEVKSAIA
+577 LSDDIIVDTIK
-588 EIIQENKDMI
+588 EIIEENKNMI
-598 SQRGMGAMG
+598 EQRKMGAMG

-626 NSIIKDE
+626 SNVIKDE
-633 ILAIVNG
+633 ILNIINN